1 MSPWEDEMNALFDAL
16 KKYILIYGLFLKN
29 GLMAQMEYRVN
40 FLTSIAM
47 EGGYLCVKLSY
58 AVVVYRSG
66 VTIHGLSPDEILL
79 FIGSFI
85 ALTGVYAGLYATS
98 NFRLREKIKDGDL
111 DLLISKPVST
121 QFMAT
126 LRHIDLTLFTL
137 DMVAGLALVVIAWQ
151 RLRIPV
157 TVVNIVGYAVF
168 FVISSVVAYCVFLLP
183 QILSFWLV
191 NTSAIVEVSDSMW
204 DINSMPMGIYP
215 RWIQQFG
222 VFALPVFFITNFP
235 PLFVLNKMT
244 PGYYA
249 WAALAPIILLFI
261 VRAFWNWGLRSYSSA
276 SS

>member
-1 MSPWEDEMNALFDAL
+1 MRTFFETL
-16 KKYILIYGLFLKN
+16 KKYLLIYGIFLKN

-85 ALTGVYAGLYATS
+85 SLTGVYAGLYATS

-151 RLRIPV
+151 RLYIPV
-157 TVVNIVGYAVF
+157 TFVNIVGYAGF

-235 PLFVLNKMT
+235 PMFVLNKMT

-249 WAALAPIILLFI
+249 WAVLAPIILLCV